1 MLVNYNRLCYYN
13 TQILNPYKKSKELE
27 KLAVEYENKYKKYK
41 SLPLPKIL
49 NAEYKIDLYPYQKKI
64 DVLAEIIMTNSKN
77 IEIDTIIVGTRKTW
91 QEKITFE
98 GASLLSEDK
107 KHDVQ
112 FYLFNP
118 PLKLGIP

>member
-1 MLVNYNRLCYYN
+1 
-13 TQILNPYKKSKELE
+13 
-27 KLAVEYENKYKKYK
+27 
-41 SLPLPKIL
+41 
-49 NAEYKIDLYPYQKKI
+49 
-64 DVLAEIIMTNSKN
+64 MTNSKN
-77 IEIDTIIVGTRKTW
+77 VEIDTIIVGTRKTW

-118 PLKLGIP
+118 PLK